1 MSENQTIFKSFVV
14 DFDAIIELGAGFD
27 EYFKKHP
34 EEKKDFPHCNAPKTF
49 KLKKFK
55 NRNMFI
61 GKQTESF
68 SKLLRILS
76 IEPDSA
82 FLEAEYYFM
91 PSGEG
96 KIYEYKNDT
105 CSIAFDFHI
114 EPTAQ
119 IETCKIQVS
128 FPIEIGQEVINTIC
142 ELLNNSRYVVKT
154 IYDGDFEK
162 LNAYIATSN
171 STIFRTVHKTKNNI
185 NINGFKSIKFSKL
198 ITIGLCV
205 FLTLIIIR
213 IFGMLWYSGV
223 FVSDRSAIVH
233 VEGMKWNGKDYS
245 RIGGEYTEG
254 RTIAKSD
261 NGWKINEIKE
271 DPSHTFVV
279 VRSFLDQ
286 YLYVADDYEIQT
298 NGNITKVCW
307 DGEYIDNKEF
317 ISALT
322 EIDSIKTTS
331 FDYEIEEPIFVVNDN
346 KKMKPLRFAY
356 EGCPVAT
363 VHKGYLGKINGKWV
377 ITTYISSN
385 QYNDDGSY
393 KPYAVGCYLIPDKYS
408 NILKKYFIE

>member
-1 MSENQTIFKSFVV
+1 MSENQTIFKSFLV

-27 EYFKKHP
+27 EYFEKHP
-34 EEKKDFPHCNAPKTF
+34 EEKENFPHCNAPKEV
-49 KLKKFK
+49 LRKKIK

-68 SKLLRILS
+68 SKLLRVLS
-76 IEPDSA
+76 IELDSA

-114 EPTAQ
+114 DPTAQ

-128 FPIEIGQEVINTIC
+128 FPIEIEQDVINTIG

-162 LNAYIATSN
+162 LNACIATSS
-171 STIFRTVHKTKNNI
+171 STIFQTAHKKKSSI
-185 NINGFKSIKFSKL
+185 NINGFKSLKLSKL
-198 ITIGLCV
+198 ITLGLCV
-205 FLTLIIIR
+205 FLILITIR

-223 FVSDRSAIVH
+223 FVLDRSAIVH
-233 VEGMKWNGKDYS
+233 VEGMRWNGKDYS
-245 RIGGEYTEG
+245 RTGGKYTEG

-286 YLYVADDYEIQT
+286 YLYVADDYEVPT
-298 NGNITKVCW
+298 DGNITKICW
-307 DGEYIDNKEF
+307 DGEYIDNKQF
-317 ISALT
+317 ILALA
-322 EIDSIKTTS
+322 EIDNTKTTS
-331 FDYEIEEPIFVVNDN
+331 FNYETEAIFVVNDN
-346 KKMKPLRFAY
+346 QKMKPLRFAY

-363 VHKGYLGKINGKWV
+363 VHKGYLGKINEKWV
-377 ITTYISSN
+377 ITTYISSDQN
-385 QYNDDGSY
+385 NKDGSP
-393 KPYAVGCYLIPDKYS
+393 KPYTVGCYLIPDKYS
-408 NILKKYFIE
+408 NIIEKYFVE